1 MVIAAA
7 TLHTHAEIVVKV
19 IRVVVGDVPRI
30 LREILEGAL
39 KLHPDIEF
47 LHTDNDHLS
56 RAAAAFGADAAIVA
70 EAAARNT
77 GLHRTVLA
85 DHPDL
90 KMFVVTDEG
99 RAAHMLELR
108 RTPVVEVSPTGLV
121 DAIRTAVLGPH
132 GSPARGSHQ

>member
-1 MVIAAA
+1 MVIAPAPA
-7 TLHTHAEIVVKV
+7 HTHAETVVKV

-30 LREILEGAL
+30 LREILEDAL

-56 RAAAAFGADAAIVA
+56 RTAARFGADAAIVA
-70 EAAARNT
+70 EAARNT
-77 GLHRTVLA
+77 GLHRAVLA

-99 RAAHMLELR
+99 RAAHLLELR

-121 DAIRTAVLGPH
+121 DAIRDAVLGAH
-132 GSPARGSHQ
+132 GSSAKGTSQ